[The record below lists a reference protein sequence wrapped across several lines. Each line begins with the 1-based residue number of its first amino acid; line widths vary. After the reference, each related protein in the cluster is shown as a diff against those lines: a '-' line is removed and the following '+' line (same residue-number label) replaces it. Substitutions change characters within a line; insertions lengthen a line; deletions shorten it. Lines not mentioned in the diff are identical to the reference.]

1 MFEYYQLLCPHLDE
15 YGPSGKK
22 DFDNTTKEIIF
33 KAGSKHG
40 ASISVAIPVF
50 DDAADEP
57 LEGFILV
64 LDADTSLTKSTQ
76 VSFTRRLRTALVK
89 IVDNDREL
97 N

>member
-1 MFEYYQLLCPHLDE
+1 MFQYYQLLCPHLDD

-40 ASISVAIPVF
+40 ASITVDIPVF
-50 DDAADEP
+50 DDAVDEP

-64 LDADTSLTKSTQ
+64 LDVDTSRTKSTQ
-76 VSFTRRLRTALVK
+76 VSFNRILRTTLVK
-89 IVDNDREL
+89 IVDNDRKL